1 MARAP
6 ALRSLWQMLEPLSPP
21 LCRAQLWWVGLW
33 GRGSPEVGA
42 YLRASSGGGQHFPLA
57 PLLCT
62 QKWGWGSVI
71 TTRDIC
77 FPASIPGRDHIPVQQ
92 KGVGWGSP
100 LGGEISAGR
109 GVPGALHF
117 GAQRVGLWAE
127 SGAAFR
133 AEMLMRVITGRIQEV
148 LAIPMV
154 LPLCPL
160 PQKIC
165 PCPNPSTL
173 NGSLFGN
180 RVFADVTLKTRS
192 H

>member
-1 MARAP
+1 M
-6 ALRSLWQMLEPLSPP
+6 
-21 LCRAQLWWVGLW
+21 
-33 GRGSPEVGA
+33 
-42 YLRASSGGGQHFPLA
+42 
-57 PLLCT
+57 
-62 QKWGWGSVI
+62 
-71 TTRDIC
+71 
-77 FPASIPGRDHIPVQQ
+77 
-92 KGVGWGSP
+92 GWGSP
-100 LGGEISAGR
+100 LGGEVPAGR

-117 GAQRVGLWAE
+117 GAQHVGLWAE
-127 SGAAFR
+127 SGSAFR

-148 LAIPMV
+148 LAIPMA

-180 RVFADVTLKTRS
+180 RVFADVTLKMKS